1 MAEIRPKTA
10 LAVLRTWPWILTV
23 QPPKYSRQIEGSSRS
38 MLVFLWSKSDNLRDG
53 LPNRSTDRHTRIAPK
68 NSTAACDRRTEGR
81 GGGRVNIKR
90 NICEKSAVQ
99 WCGPT
104 CVVCLSCQLIQF
116 CGKLFAKATTVSISF
131 GRYFWTKQGSYLR
144 CSNLENSCHLLL
156 NRKSERR
163 WHFNCDVTQYRRLA
177 VNYAIA
183 GLNCLV
189 YICKYAFS
197 LQQNR

>member
-81 GGGRVNIKR
+81 GGVNIKI

-116 CGKLFAKATTVSISF
+116 CGNYSQKPRQWVSVSAGTSGRNKVLTFAAVTLRTRVIFCWIASLNVGDILTVTWLS
-131 GRYFWTKQGSYLR
+131 
-144 CSNLENSCHLLL
+144 
-156 NRKSERR
+156 
-163 WHFNCDVTQYRRLA
+163 
-177 VNYAIA
+177 IA
-183 GLNCLV
+183 G
-189 YICKYAFS
+189 
-197 LQQNR
+197 